1 MPLHKLAQNCETYT
15 FNLEIDGMPSVEI
28 RPMAQGITRWFAGAM
43 LVALSSWMSYVGLA
57 HGDSADAP
65 DFAEL
70 VQQRY
75 VLPFQAGD
83 VETWVQAFATDAI
96 ALHNHR
102 PADRGREAI
111 EAFGR
116 LVHQVFDLAE
126 YDVAVTDIRTE
137 GNWAMTVG
145 SFTTRFVSKADGS
158 EPFGRQEGKFVL
170 VWQRNEQGRWEI
182 ILDMGN
188 SNQ

>member
-1 MPLHKLAQNCETYT
+1 MSLHKLAQKRETYT
-15 FNLEIDGMPSVEI
+15 FDVENDNMI
-28 RPMAQGITRWFAGAM
+28 PVETRTMTKRVARWFVAAL
-43 LVALSSWMSYVGLA
+43 LVAFGSWMPYADLA
-57 HGDSADAP
+57 HGDSADPP

-75 VLPFQAGD
+75 VLPFQVGD
-83 VETWVQAFATDAI
+83 VETWAQAFAIDAI

-170 VWQRNEQGRWEI
+170 VWQRNGQGQWEI

-188 SNQ
+188 STQ